1 MYGNLTGQ
9 GISQK
14 TIIMERIERNIMS
27 KNLKKFFAMTL
38 AVIMVLAMLPTGVFA
53 ADADLKISNADQLKK
68 FAAAVNAGDS
78 FQGKTVVLT
87 NDIDLE
93 YTAVVI
99 GTEANPFMGT
109 FDGQNY
115 TVSNLCIYENGS
127 ENDYFAD
134 SDNCV

>member
-1 MYGNLTGQ
+1 
-9 GISQK
+9 
-14 TIIMERIERNIMS
+14 MS
-27 KNLKKFFAMTL
+27 KTLKKFFAMTL

-53 ADADLKISNADQLKK
+53 ADADLKISTAAQLKA
-68 FAAAVNAGDS
+68 FADAVNAGDS

-99 GTEANPFMGT
+99 GTKANPFMGT

-115 TVSNLCIYENGS
+115 TVSNLYI
-127 ENDYFAD
+127 
-134 SDNCV
+134 

>member
-53 ADADLKISNADQLKK
+53 ADAD
-68 FAAAVNAGDS
+68 
-78 FQGKTVVLT
+78 
-87 NDIDLE
+87 
-93 YTAVVI
+93 
-99 GTEANPFMGT
+99 
-109 FDGQNY
+109 
-115 TVSNLCIYENGS
+115 
-127 ENDYFAD
+127 
-134 SDNCV
+134 